1 MNDDREKRN
10 FLYYIFQNTK
20 VILKFKGYIEPNTTQ
35 KESPFLIQLL
45 KFLIIIRKHVWSLG
59 DDF

>member
-1 MNDDREKRN
+1 MIGKNEI
-10 FLYYIFQNTK
+10 FYMIFFQNTK

-45 KFLIIIRKHVWSLG
+45 TSLIIIRKHVWSLG